1 MPESFSQPCVTDL
14 EQRLAPRRAAERL
27 HQKGRMAHGRGD
39 FVLRHHG
46 LIVPLV
52 RGAFVLAGLYRR
64 GLANALRP
72 VVREVRFEFP
82 NLPAELD
89 GRRILHLSDLHIDG
103 IEGMAERVAEL
114 ISGIRADLCVFTGDY
129 RFEVEGCCDLI
140 YPRMRTI
147 LSAVHAPQGVLGILG
162 NHDEADI
169 ALGLA
174 ELGVRMLVN
183 DAVEIAGGAWVIG
196 VDDAHYYGCDDLSG
210 PLAVIPPG
218 AFRILLAHTP
228 ELYAEAGAA
237 GIDLYL
243 CGHTHAGQVCLPRI
257 GPLLLNAVCPRPYT
271 QGQWQ
276 HQGMKGYTSAGIGCS
291 LLPMRFNC
299 PPEIVVIEMVRR
311 ASGSNLG

>member
-1 MPESFSQPCVTDL
+1 
-14 EQRLAPRRAAERL
+14 
-27 HQKGRMAHGRGD
+27 
-39 FVLRHHG
+39 
-46 LIVPLV
+46 
-52 RGAFVLAGLYRR
+52 
-64 GLANALRP
+64 
-72 VVREVRFEFP
+72 
-82 NLPAELD
+82 
-89 GRRILHLSDLHIDG
+89 
-103 IEGMAERVAEL
+103 
-114 ISGIRADLCVFTGDY
+114 
-129 RFEVEGCCDLI
+129 
-140 YPRMRTI
+140 
-147 LSAVHAPQGVLGILG
+147 VLGILG